1 MVKELRDEE
10 KKKILNYSSTQHSK
24 FSLLGKQISQ
34 GSLGNQQPLLK
45 QYASNNS
52 NAMLIA
58 NDCDTSM
65 LSERR
70 RNGKHQDRNALE
82 LLNVD
87 VNLEKLPSLHDNS
100 FYNNDI
106 NKQLNSGSKSNS
118 FSEIMNNP
126 TDNRNK
132 MGDNFLN
139 RNKSE

>member
-1 MVKELRDEE
+1 
-10 KKKILNYSSTQHSK
+10 
-24 FSLLGKQISQ
+24 
-34 GSLGNQQPLLK
+34 
-45 QYASNNS
+45 
-52 NAMLIA
+52 
-58 NDCDTSM
+58 M

-126 TDNRNK
+126 AENRNK